1 MRASAE
7 LTKFLGARAVKA
19 IEAIEDALLREHV
32 VVALEICSD
41 ALKVVDDLDL
51 TSYEMS
57 PLESEDLSLWR
68 EVGPRV
74 RHMLWIVGDAGDRL
88 QAIFPGPGTPA
99 EGIAAA
105 PEIDLDAAFSMM
117 EAGNVPE
124 PIRDHRGLEID
135 LIVQRVNVDRQD
147 SLGES
152 ITSLASMLKEDF
164 TRFGARLQN
173 PSVLKDKWAL
183 LGELQELHS
192 KCSECLEAIVA
203 TLVQAFVD
211 EDITVLLP
219 RYTDAALR
227 AARLRS
233 AVVDLAYDVQ
243 RVQDAIEK
251 LDRSQAKVF
260 HEYMV
265 QRMDHF
271 VSLPTYR
278 HLRPGD
284 RKEFILFRIFL
295 FNWGEGE
302 SSTQILREQVEGFS
316 KFLEVMRAINQRR
329 ELVSHDRRYLAA
341 VQTVLQ
347 SNLDTSRAKPYLE
360 MVYGRSQRLDEMIR
374 LCRESY
380 PVDRKLLEQMV
391 LETHAAVQ
399 TAAGPF

>member
-19 IEAIEDALLREHV
+19 IETVEDALLREHV
-32 VVALEICSD
+32 VVALQICAD
-41 ALKVVDDLDL
+41 ALRVVDELDL
-51 TSYEMS
+51 TTYEMS
-57 PLESEDLSLWR
+57 PLSSEDLSLWR

-74 RHMLWIVGDAGDRL
+74 RHMLWTVGDAGDRL

-99 EGIAAA
+99 EGMPA

-117 EAGNVPE
+117 EAGSAPE

-135 LIVQRVNVDRQD
+135 FIVQRVNVDRQD

-152 ITSLASMLKEDF
+152 IGSLASMLKEDF

-173 PSVLKDKWAL
+173 PSILKDKWML

-192 KCSECLEAIVA
+192 KCSECLEAVVA
-203 TLVQAFVD
+203 TVVQAFVD

-227 AARLRS
+227 AARLRAS
-233 AVVDLAYDVQ
+233 VVDLAHDTQ

-251 LDRSQAKVF
+251 LDRPQAKVF

-284 RKEFILFRIFL
+284 KKEFILFRIFL
-295 FNWGEGE
+295 FNWGENE
-302 SSTQILREQVEGFS
+302 SSAQILREQIEGFS
-316 KFLEVMRAINQRR
+316 KFLDVMRAINHRR

-341 VQTVLQ
+341 IQTVLQ

-380 PVDRKLLEQMV
+380 PVDRKMLEQIV
-391 LETHAAVQ
+391 HETHDAVHA
-399 TAAGPF
+399 AAGAF